1 MHLNFNC
8 RNNRGNPANKIVLM
22 KKFFLLL
29 LSLIAFFNS
38 CAQKK
43 SELSKAKTKELMGK
57 TIYDFK
63 VESLDGKEIDFA
75 DFKGKKILI
84 VNTASECGFTP
95 QYADLEKVY
104 EEYKDKLVVVG
115 FPANNFG
122 GQEPGTNTE
131 IGAFCQKNYGVTFPL
146 AAKVSV
152 KGDDTAPIFKYLT
165 EKELNGVKNTTILW
179 NFTKFLIDENGKLV
193 DTFVSTTKP
202 TDEAITK
209 YLK

>member
-1 MHLNFNC
+1 
-8 RNNRGNPANKIVLM
+8 M
-22 KKFFLLL
+22 KKLFIML
-29 LSLIAFFNS
+29 LSFAAFFNS

-43 SELSKAKTKELMGK
+43 NSDSKTKSKELMGK
-57 TIYDFK
+57 TIYDYK
-63 VESLDGKEIDFA
+63 VEALEEGKEINFA

-95 QYADLEKVY
+95 QYADLEKLAN
-104 EEYKDKLVVVG
+104 EYKDKLVVVG

-122 GQEPGTNTE
+122 GQEPGTNVE

-165 EKELNGVKNTTILW
+165 EKDLNGVKNTTILW
-179 NFTKFLIDENGKLV
+179 NFTKFLIDENGQLV
-193 DTFVSTTKP
+193 DSFISTTKP
-202 TDEAITK
+202 TDKAITK
-209 YLK
+209 YLQ